1 MVWARLARWLVQ
13 VRQPVLVRRLAL
25 AREWLLEQ
33 VVLLALVLLPVWVRR
48 LEARAA
54 WVRGPCRSG

>member
-48 LEARAA
+48 LEAQEA
-54 WVRGPCRSG
+54 